1 MDGTTDGGHMDDKV
15 KVYALSTCPY
25 CRWTKR
31 FLSEHNVPFE
41 STEVDLLDDVA
52 QEEALKEIERLSG
65 RRSFPV
71 VVIGAEVIVG
81 HDETKMRKA
90 LGL

>member
-1 MDGTTDGGHMDDKV
+1 MEEKV

-25 CRWTKR
+25 CKRTKK
-31 FLSEHNVPFE
+31 FLEENKVSYDC
-41 STEVDLLDDVA
+41 TDVDLLDDDA
-52 QEEALKEIERLSG
+52 QESVLQEIEKVTG

-71 VVIGAEVIVG
+71 VLIGAEVIVG
-81 HDETKMRKA
+81 HDEERLRRA

>member
-1 MDGTTDGGHMDDKV
+1 MEEAEDGGHMEGKV

-31 FLSEHNVPFE
+31 FLDEHKIPYDC
-41 STEVDLLDDVA
+41 TDVDLLEDER
-52 QEEALKEIERLSG
+52 QEEVLKEIERLSG
-65 RRSFPV
+65 RQSFPV
-71 VVIGAEVIVG
+71 VVVGEEVIVG
-81 HDETKMRKA
+81 HDESKLKRA

>member
-1 MDGTTDGGHMDDKV
+1 MNDKV

-31 FLSEHNVPFE
+31 FLDEHKVPYD
-41 STEVDLLDDVA
+41 STDVDLLDDVK
-52 QEEALKEIERLSG
+52 QEEVLKEIERLSG

-71 VVIGAEVIVG
+71 VLIGAEVIVG
-81 HDETKMRKA
+81 HDETKMKRA